1 MDARDI
7 KEIDSEQLEL
17 IRQMEQYLSCP
28 CHLIRPA
35 DEDGEIMETYW
46 EARRRGERQ
55 GFVPVLVR
63 CDDLLLE
70 SMLEQSDADSD
81 GEDFSPRAVEEYR
94 QNLLSLPVSGAGAML
109 PIGETQLLTPGENDA
124 AAMDEGG
131 EIEGFTSYWDDRTG
145 RTDYILL
152 AEIPVKEPWQALA
165 WLPMGG
171 WNNCPEPVAMMR
183 TAERWYREYG
193 AWPAAV
199 SHDVLEFA
207 VEQPVP
213 REKCLEL
220 AAEQG
225 VFCPE
230 RVLTCGDDAS
240 LGRLA
245 GDLMRSNIW
254 FFIWD

>member
-28 CHLIRPA
+28 CQLIRPA
-35 DEDGEIMETYW
+35 DEDGDIMETYW
-46 EARRRGERQ
+46 EARRRGQQQ

-70 SMLEQSDADSD
+70 GMLEQSDPDSD
-81 GEDFSPRAVEEYR
+81 GEEFSPRAVEE
-94 QNLLSLPVSGAGAML
+94 
-109 PIGETQLLTPGENDA
+109 
-124 AAMDEGG
+124 
-131 EIEGFTSYWDDRTG
+131 RTG

-152 AEIPVKEPWQALA
+152 AEIPVKEPWQAMA

-171 WNNCPEPVAMMR
+171 WNNCPTPFAMMM
-183 TAERWYREYG
+183 TARRWYEEYG

-199 SHDVLEFA
+199 SHDILEFA

-213 REKCLEL
+213 RERCLEL
-220 AAEQG
+220 AA
-225 VFCPE
+225 
-230 RVLTCGDDAS
+230 
-240 LGRLA
+240 
-245 GDLMRSNIW
+245 
-254 FFIWD
+254 

>member
-35 DEDGEIMETYW
+35 DEDGDIMETYW
-46 EARRRGERQ
+46 EARLRGERQ

-70 SMLEQSDADSD
+70 GMLEQSDPDSD
-81 GEDFSPRAVEEYR
+81 GEEFSARAVEEYR
-94 QNLLSLPVSGAGAML
+94 RNLLSMPVESAAALVSEDREML
-109 PIGETQLLTPGENDA
+109 AIGEEDE

-131 EIEGFTSYWDDRTG
+131 EIEGFTSYWDERTG

-152 AEIPVKEPWQALA
+152 AEIPVKEPWQAMA

-171 WNNCPEPVAMMR
+171 WNNCPDPYTMMM
-183 TAERWYREYG
+183 TARRWYEEYG

-207 VEQPVP
+207 VEQAVP

-225 VFCPE
+225 IFCPE
-230 RVLTCGDDAS
+230 RVLTCGEDAS

>member
-1 MDARDI
+1 
-7 KEIDSEQLEL
+7 
-17 IRQMEQYLSCP
+17 
-28 CHLIRPA
+28 
-35 DEDGEIMETYW
+35 METYW

-70 SMLEQSDADSD
+70 GMLEQSDPDSD
-81 GEDFSPRAVEEYR
+81 GEEFSARAVEEYR
-94 QNLLSLPVSGAGAML
+94 RNLLSMPVESAAALVSEDREML
-109 PIGETQLLTPGENDA
+109 AIGEEDE

-131 EIEGFTSYWDDRTG
+131 KSKALPPTG
-145 RTDYILL
+145 RTHRPNRLHPAGGDPGEGAL
-152 AEIPVKEPWQALA
+152 QAMA

-171 WNNCPEPVAMMR
+171 WNNCPDPYTMMM
-183 TAERWYREYG
+183 TARRWYEEYG

-199 SHDVLEFA
+199 SHDILEFA

-213 REKCLEL
+213 RERCLEL

-225 VFCPE
+225 IFCPE
-230 RVLTCGDDAS
+230 RVLTCGEDAS